1 MRNFI
6 VGVFVL
12 LFAPYSVSKTVLF
25 DSFEL
30 PSSSFQLAQM
40 KKEKS
45 KEEMLKEKELK
56 EASPKK
62 ETSPT
67 KEKPPVAKET
77 PPPIPAPE
85 TRPVAMCGDPKL
97 VINVHKTE
105 GKKYDGTWYVPMS
118 SFRNA
123 KKRVKGSDND
133 YVVDFPSM
141 ESQDAEYTQYVGKRG
156 VVKFSATVKDKT
168 LVEQFKWV
176 QYIKGYIWSG
186 TIEGGRYVY
195 KGNNSSAGKIVNA
208 NGLKKISKKTN
219 LNDTIPKVNS
229 VKQKPSDSVWTFD
242 DKRSV
247 GFYTTT
253 IEGNNVKM
261 EDVPGITQ
269 LIINKKG
276 TTFFDMN
283 LKFRAYL
290 VCPLAPKL
298 AYGRCVW
305 NTQLTMNSFTFL
317 RTADTPVCTT
327 FKVPKNL
334 LKGDDPLLKITPNTP
349 RTQDYFK
356 LPGGL

>member
-1 MRNFI
+1 MKNFI

-12 LFAPYSVSKTVLF
+12 LLSSYSFADTGLF
-25 DSFEL
+25 DSFGLSED
-30 PSSSFQLAQM
+30 SFQMAQVEKPLSPEDEA
-40 KKEKS
+40 KKEAAEKP
-45 KEEMLKEKELK
+45 LPEKEDI
-56 EASPKK
+56 
-62 ETSPT
+62 
-67 KEKPPVAKET
+67 PPVKET

-85 TRPVAMCGDPKL
+85 TPPVAMCGDPKL

-118 SFRNA
+118 SFNNA
-123 KKRVKGSDND
+123 KKRIKDSDD

-141 ESQDAEYTQYVGKRG
+141 DGQDAEYTQYVGKRG

-195 KGNNSSAGKIVNA
+195 KGNNSSAGKIVNV
-208 NGLKKISKKTN
+208 NGLKKVSKKTN
-219 LNDTIPKVNS
+219 LNDTIPKVKS
-229 VKQKPSDSVWTFD
+229 VKQKPSDSMWTFD
-242 DKRSV
+242 DKRNV
-247 GFYTTT
+247 GFYTTA

-276 TTFFDMN
+276 RTFFDMN